1 MEKRLFGKTQMM
13 VSVLGFGGA
22 EIGFQGVSFD
32 DASHMLNLALDSGIN
47 VIDTA
52 ECYVNSEELIGKA
65 ISHRRK
71 DFYLFTKCGH
81 KENYMTD
88 GWTGKDVKKSID
100 TSLKKLNTDY
110 LDLIQ
115 LHSCN
120 QAILAKGDVIKALE
134 EAKQAGKTRFIGYS
148 GDGSDALYAIN
159 TGLFDTLQTS
169 CNIADQECIDLTIPL
184 AVKQNMGI
192 IAKRPIANA
201 AFTYKSMPDNDYHK
215 PYYER
220 LQTLK
225 YSFIN
230 GNPDLSAQI
239 ALRFT
244 LSVDGICTAIVGTT
258 KASRFNQNIETV
270 KLGKL
275 DQNTFNQI
283 RDTWHK
289 TAAKDWVGQI

>member
-1 MEKRLFGKTQMM
+1 
-13 VSVLGFGGA
+13 
-22 EIGFQGVSFD
+22 
-32 DASHMLNLALDSGIN
+32 
-47 VIDTA
+47 
-52 ECYVNSEELIGKA
+52 
-65 ISHRRK
+65 
-71 DFYLFTKCGH
+71 
-81 KENYMTD
+81 
-88 GWTGKDVKKSID
+88 
-100 TSLKKLNTDY
+100 
-110 LDLIQ
+110 
-115 LHSCN
+115 
-120 QAILAKGDVIKALE
+120 
-134 EAKQAGKTRFIGYS
+134 
-148 GDGSDALYAIN
+148 
-159 TGLFDTLQTS
+159 
-169 CNIADQECIDLTIPL
+169 
-184 AVKQNMGI
+184 
-192 IAKRPIANA
+192 
-201 AFTYKSMPDNDYHK
+201 MPDNDYHK